1 MGSNNSADEKKT
13 STEKDEKKTSTEK
26 DEKKTSTEKKTATEK
41 KTSTDKKTPALTVKC
56 KKDGDKLNV
65 TIDSCKNL
73 PDLDGAWNLTDA
85 YVIVKVGTK
94 KERTKAVGG
103 HLNPKFE
110 KDNTWEFSI
119 KDAALQSRIRFQV
132 MDKDTFSADDLIGKA
147 SMKLSKV
154 EKVEKEFTLELVGH
168 SDGET
173 HLSDAQTS
181 AIYNLFKVLDP
192 DNTGA
197 VKPDYIATLNTAAK
211 DGKAAVL
218 LDELKSYL
226 DEKKDLDGDKA
237 NVSFGEFLEQFR
249 NNEDPGNAKH
259 IDELTAEVKKL
270 IAG

>member
-13 STEKDEKKTSTEK
+13 STEKD
-26 DEKKTSTEKKTATEK
+26 DKKTSTEKKTATEK

-94 KERTKAVGG
+94 KQRTKAVGG

-110 KDNTWEFSI
+110 KDNTLEFSI

-197 VKPDYIATLNTAAK
+197 VKHDYMKLKAAPK
-211 DGKAAVL
+211 AGKAAVL

-259 IDELTAEVKKL
+259 IDELTAEVNKL
-270 IAG
+270 IK

>member
-13 STEKDEKKTSTEK
+13 STEKDDKKTSTEK
-26 DEKKTSTEKKTATEK
+26 DEKKTATEK
-41 KTSTDKKTPALTVKC
+41 KTSTDKKTPALTFKC
-56 KKDGDKLNV
+56 KKTGEELEV
-65 TIDSCKNL
+65 TILSCKNL

-94 KERTKAVGG
+94 KQRTKAVGG
-103 HLNPKFE
+103 ELNPTFE
-110 KDNTWEFSI
+110 KDNTLKFTI

-181 AIYNLFKVLDP
+181 AIYNLFTVLDP

-197 VKPDYIATLNTAAK
+197 VKHDYMRLKAAPK
-211 DGKAAVL
+211 AGKAAVL

-237 NVSFGEFLEQFR
+237 KVSFGELLEQFR

-259 IDELTAEVKKL
+259 IDELTAEVKII